1 MPSRPEL
8 LEVIAEV
15 EDFERTLARF
25 PGLSKDQLIG
35 ILRTGRAVPSSVA
48 AVVEPPPERVRGPA
62 TPRLAIWT
70 DGASRGNPGPASV
83 GVMIENARGEL
94 VDELAERIGV
104 RTNNYAEYEAV
115 RRGLRR
121 ALELGADRVVVHAD
135 SELVVR
141 QLTGMY
147 RVKHADLLPLYQ
159 AVKATEASFAR
170 GVEYQHVP
178 REKNVDAD
186 RLANV
191 ALDTPASGD

>member
-8 LEVIAEV
+8 LDVIAEV

-25 PGLSKDQLIG
+25 PGLSKAELIA
-35 ILRTGRAVPSSVA
+35 ILRTGRAAGPAAVA
-48 AVVEPPPERVRGPA
+48 APPVVVARPRGPA
-62 TPRLAIWT
+62 TPGLSIWT

-94 VDELAERIGV
+94 VDELAETIGV

-121 ALELGADRVVVHAD
+121 ALELGANHVVVHAD

-178 REKNVDAD
+178 REKNAGAD
-186 RLANV
+186 RLANL
-191 ALDTPASGD
+191 ALDTPVSGD